1 MILGNFLKSNLAQG
15 SVWINLISLFQI
27 PRWGFVEL
35 FFWLVFHFIHFL
47 LCSVSCLVICWLLN
61 FAIYFLGLPW
71 WLSSKESACNA
82 GDSGSIPEPG
92 RSPGGGNGY
101 PLQYSCLAHSMDS
114 RAWRA
119 AVRGVA
125 KSRTRPSDDGWSF
138 FELFQL
144 NAEFISFEPF
154 FIFFLLT

>member
-1 MILGNFLKSNLAQG
+1 MILGAFLKSNLSQG
-15 SVWINLISLFQI
+15 TVWINLISLFQI

-35 FFWLVFHFIHFL
+35 FFWLVFHFIHFYFAVFPAL
-47 LCSVSCLVICWLLN
+47 WFVWLLN
-61 FAIYFLGLPW
+61 SAVLFLGLPW

-101 PLQYSCLAHSMDS
+101 PLQCFCLEHSMDS
-114 RAWRA
+114 RAWQA
-119 AVRGVA
+119 AVHGVA
-125 KSRTRPSDDGWSF
+125 KNQAWPSNDGWSF

-154 FIFFLLT
+154 FYLLT